1 MPPESVGEGVK
12 PAALLDGLA
21 WAGGQRFGGICFWAE
36 FNRFISQSQNF
47 PFRAGG
53 LGAKKVF
60 DNEEKS
66 VRFISYSAVC
76 STPQVSAV
84 LCLTMR

>member
-1 MPPESVGEGVK
+1 
-12 PAALLDGLA
+12 
-21 WAGGQRFGGICFWAE
+21 
-36 FNRFISQSQNF
+36 
-47 PFRAGG
+47 
-53 LGAKKVF
+53 LGAEKVF

-76 STPQVSAV
+76 STPQVFAV